1 MKKNSWRILGL
12 IVSVVFLPAC
22 MLGVEEPVGSMCLSA
37 RGLGTNTFVGGQ
49 RVLVDASGDDSNP
62 NVYVLGARVCGS
74 GDTFLSVVFHD
85 TTRSYGWMDYRV
97 SLPLDAGQEWRDFET
112 EFSYGEV
119 EYHQQY
125 SPGQAITDAM
135 ISIGGQ
141 GRVSKGDIY
150 IDRIWFYR
158 KDDPDKT
165 NLLKNANFSDANAI
179 ERRIDN
185 YGQNVIRKDHGL
197 GKLGVWYLNWGM
209 DPILKSDIPLLL
221 EKGAAYVESNRRPK
235 MPYFG
240 PEPPLP
246 PQSPGDNWK
255 NIGVYLWD
263 RNAAGADGF
272 QEWLGGLPVNYAED
286 FADRWAW
293 GEWKSNYR
301 VEPWRAWK
309 NKDPQNRRFVYTVP
323 PFPDSADGL
332 PGSGVGWGGTQ
343 ALHNNLAYQKAANGD
358 YNSHYRD
365 LGSMLVSQGFPDAI
379 IRFGHEM
386 DGDWYAWSVCAGYN
400 QEEKQENFA
409 KAFRQF
415 VDTMRS
421 VPGQQF
427 EFSWNPCLGQSTP
440 EVLRRSFPGSEY
452 VDYIT
457 FDSYDHYYPEIY
469 DHKYQ
474 YSSNAEERRRAQEM
488 QWIVFENRPTGL
500 KWFAGFAGE
509 MNRPLAIAEW
519 GLWHSPAELRDGS
532 DNPYFIRKMYNW
544 INENNVAWHLYFMF
558 GDVSHSLYDLY
569 RYPNASGEFLN
580 LWRLGGA
587 PEGYP
592 YAQEQDHLAPR
603 VVPAAFSPDKIP
615 ELDGK
620 TPVKELLAKDGMI
633 TGSTWLTSDPW
644 AYAGGI
650 LGSLESKSVPDS
662 HLKPTAITFRD
673 SPGAKHLVIV
683 YQLWRQNWDQSTVGM
698 QFGLYLNGVRIKTV
712 RTQVGGRG
720 WWDSYGYVVYQNMD
734 IPPGAEIRFQVD
746 QEDVNPNNRQGTPEW
761 TPINIDYALL
771 YND

>member
-1 MKKNSWRILGL
+1 
-12 IVSVVFLPAC
+12 
-22 MLGVEEPVGSMCLSA
+22 MCLSA
-37 RGLGTNTFVGGQ
+37 RGLGINTLVGGQ
-49 RVLVDASGDDSNP
+49 RVPVEGSGDNDNP

-74 GDTFLSVVFHD
+74 GETPLSVVFHD

-97 SLPLDAGQEWRDFET
+97 SVLLDAGQKWRDFET

-125 SPGQAITDAM
+125 SPNQPITDAM

-141 GRVSKGDIY
+141 GRTSRGDVY
-150 IDRIWFYR
+150 IDSIWFYR
-158 KDDPDKT
+158 KDDPNKT
-165 NLLKNANFSDANAI
+165 NLLGNANFSDTAAI

-185 YGQNVIRKDHGL
+185 YGQNIIRKDHGL
-197 GKLGVWYLNWGM
+197 GKLGAWYLNWGM
-209 DPILKSDIPLLL
+209 DPILKSDIPRLL
-221 EKGAAYVESNRRPK
+221 EKGAVYVETNRKPQI
-235 MPYFG
+235 PYFG

-246 PQSPGDNWK
+246 PKSPGDNWK

-263 RNAAGADGF
+263 RNAAGAKGF
-272 QEWLGGLPVNYAED
+272 EEWLGGLPVNYAED
-286 FADRWAW
+286 FSDRWAW
-293 GEWKSNYR
+293 PEWKSNYR
-301 VEPWRAWK
+301 VTAWK
-309 NKDPQNRRFVYTVP
+309 PWKDVNPTQRRLIYTVP

-358 YNSHYRD
+358 YNNHYRD
-365 LGSMLVSQGFPDAI
+365 LGNMLKDAGFGDAI

-386 DGDWYAWSVCAGYN
+386 DGDWYAWSICVGYE

-415 VDTMRS
+415 VTTMRS
-421 VPGQQF
+421 VSPDF
-427 EFSWNPCLGQSTP
+427 EFAWNPCAGQSSP
-440 EVLRRSFPGSEY
+440 EVLERSFPGPEY
-452 VDYIT
+452 VDYIA
-457 FDSYDHYYPEIY
+457 FDGYDHWYPEFY

-474 YSSNAEERRRAQEM
+474 YSGNAEERRRAQEM
-488 QWIVFENRPTGL
+488 QWIKFENRPAGL
-500 KWFAGFAGE
+500 KWFAEFAKQMG
-509 MNRPLAIAEW
+509 RPLAIAEW
-519 GLWHSPAELRDGS
+519 GLWHSPSELRDGS

-558 GDVSHSLYDLY
+558 GDVSHSLYNLY
-569 RYPNASGEFLN
+569 QYPNASGEFLN
-580 LWRLGGA
+580 LWRIGGA

-603 VVPAAFSPDKIP
+603 VVDATYGPDKIP
-615 ELDGK
+615 ELAGK
-620 TPVKELLAKDGMI
+620 TPVKELLARDGMI
-633 TGSTWLTSDPW
+633 TGSTSMSSDPW

-650 LGSLESKSVPDS
+650 MVSMEAKTVPDS

-673 SPGAKHLVIV
+673 TPDAQHMVIV
-683 YQLWRQNWDQSTVGM
+683 YQLWKQNWDQSTVGM

-712 RTQVGGRG
+712 QTNVGGRG
-720 WWDSYGYVVYQNMD
+720 WWDSYGYIVYQNIN
-734 IPPGAEIRFQVD
+734 IPRGAEIRFQVD
-746 QEDVNPNNRQGTPEW
+746 QEDTGPNNRSGTPEW

>member
-1 MKKNSWRILGL
+1 
-12 IVSVVFLPAC
+12 
-22 MLGVEEPVGSMCLSA
+22 MLNVEEPVGSMCLAA

-49 RVLVDASGDDSNP
+49 RVMVEGGSDADP
-62 NVYVLGARVCGS
+62 AVYVLGARVCGS
-74 GDTFLSVVFHD
+74 GDTYLSVVFHD

-97 SLPLDAGQEWRDFET
+97 RLALDARQEWRDFET
-112 EFSYGEV
+112 EFSYGDL

-125 SPGQAITDAM
+125 SSGVPIDDAM
-135 ISIGGQ
+135 IAIGGQ
-141 GRVSKGDIY
+141 GVVSKGDVY

-158 KDDPDKT
+158 KDDPNKT
-165 NLLKNANFSDANAI
+165 NLLGNANFSDTAAI

-197 GKLGVWYLNWGM
+197 GKLGRWYLNWGM
-209 DPILKSDIPLLL
+209 NPILKSDIPRLL
-221 EKGAAYVESNRRPK
+221 EKGAAYEESNRRPR

-246 PQSPGDNWK
+246 SKSPGDNWK
-255 NIGVYLWD
+255 NIGVYVWD

-272 QEWLGGLPVNYAED
+272 QEWLGDLPVNYAEE
-286 FADRWAW
+286 FSDRWSW
-293 GEWKSNYR
+293 SEWKSNYR
-301 VEPWRAWK
+301 VTTWKPWKDK
-309 NKDPQNRRFVYTVP
+309 NSQDRRFVYTVP
-323 PFPDSADGL
+323 PFPDNADGL

-365 LGSMLVSQGFPDAI
+365 LGNMLVAAGFPDAI

-386 DGDWYAWSVCAGYN
+386 NGDWYAWSICVGYN

-415 VDTMRS
+415 VTTLRS
-421 VPGQQF
+421 VSSQF
-427 EFSWNPCLGQSTP
+427 EFSWNPSAGSGTT
-440 EVLRRSFPGSEY
+440 EALRRSFPGPEY
-452 VDYIT
+452 VDYIS
-457 FDSYDHYYPEIY
+457 FDAYDHWFPGIY

-488 QWIVFENRPTGL
+488 QWTIFENRSTGI
-500 KWFAGFAGE
+500 KWFADFARE
-509 MNRPLAIAEW
+509 MGKPLAIPEW
-519 GLWHSPAELRDGS
+519 GLWYAPADLMDGG

-558 GDVSHSLYDLY
+558 GDVSHSLYNLY
-569 RYPNASGEFLN
+569 QYPNASREFLN
-580 LWRLGGA
+580 LWRNGGA
-587 PEGYP
+587 PDGYP
-592 YAQEQDHLAPR
+592 YAQEENHLAGR
-603 VVPAAFSPDKIP
+603 VVPAAYPPEQAKIP
-615 ELDGK
+615 ELGGK
-620 TPVKELLAKDGMI
+620 TRVKELLARDGVI
-633 TGSTWLTSDPW
+633 TGKTSLGSDPW
-644 AYAGGI
+644 AYSGGI
-650 LGSLESKSVPDS
+650 LVSLEAKTIPES

-673 SPGAKHLVIV
+673 NPKADHMVIV
-683 YQLWRQNWDQSTVGM
+683 YQLWRQNWDQSTIGM

-712 RTQVGGRG
+712 KTEVGGRG
-720 WWDSYGYVVYQNMD
+720 WWDSYGYVVYQNIN
-734 IPPGAEIRFQVD
+734 IPQGAEIRFQID
-746 QEDVNPNNRQGTPEW
+746 AEDIGPNTKSGTPEW